1 MFIPE
6 LFLLGMYLELGG
18 ILKKQSLICAHQ
30 YDYAGM
36 KEDRILGWRE
46 KDGLGR
52 RKKEKAKV

>member
-36 KEDRILGWRE
+36 KEDRI
-46 KDGLGR
+46 
-52 RKKEKAKV
+52 